1 MRPILL
7 AILLFLVISPA
18 VPEASSFYDFTVES
32 LDGKPVPLSLYKG
45 QVTLVVNVASNCG
58 FTPQYEGLEALHRE
72 LKARGFSVLA
82 FPCNDFGAQEPG
94 APQEIQAFCKS
105 HYDVT
110 FPLFAKVRITSQPR
124 SPVYEFLTAAS
135 GKTPKWNFG
144 KYLVGKDGK
153 VIRFFGST
161 TKPTSPE
168 LRQEI
173 LRALGD

>member
-7 AILLFLVISPA
+7 AILLCLVISPA
-18 VPEASSFYDFTVES
+18 MPEASSFYDITVVS
-32 LDGKPVPLSLYKG
+32 LDGKSVPLSLYQG
-45 QVTLVVNVASNCG
+45 QVTLVVNVASDCG
-58 FTPQYEGLEALHRE
+58 FTPQYAGLEALHRE
-72 LKARGFSVLA
+72 FKARGFSVLG
-82 FPCNDFGAQEPG
+82 FPCNDFGGQEPG

-105 HYDVT
+105 RYDVT

-124 SPVYEFLTAAS
+124 SPVYQFLTAAS
-135 GKTPKWNFG
+135 GKTPNWNFG

-173 LRALGD
+173 LQALGT